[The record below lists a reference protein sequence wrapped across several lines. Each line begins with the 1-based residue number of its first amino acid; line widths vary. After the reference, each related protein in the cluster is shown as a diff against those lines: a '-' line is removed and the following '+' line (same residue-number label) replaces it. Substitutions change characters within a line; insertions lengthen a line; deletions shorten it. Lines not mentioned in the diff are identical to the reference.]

1 MNPSV
6 TAVVPTRDRPEL
18 LRRAVRSILDQ
29 DYDGDVHCLI
39 VFDGGDPVPVEVPTS
54 QRRSLRM
61 LTNLRTPGLAGARN
75 TGILEADGDLV
86 AFCDD
91 DDEWMPDKLRAQV
104 RELEAEPQA
113 EIVGSGIEVRY
124 EGRPG
129 VVRIPPAPRIG
140 MEVLV
145 RSRVT
150 ELHPS
155 TFLIRRDALLDGLG
169 LVDEE
174 LPGSYS
180 EDYDLLLRAARRGTV
195 LAVMSP
201 LVRVHWHASSYF
213 AARWQTIYSAL
224 RYLLERH
231 PEFSSDRR
239 GLARVTGQIA
249 FACVGA
255 GRRRDGRAWAIRT
268 LRLNLA
274 EKRAWLA
281 LVVSLRIL
289 SAETVLRAANRR
301 GRGI

>member
-1 MNPSV
+1 MSFVGGPALSV
-6 TAVVPTRDRPEL
+6 VVPTRDRPEL

-140 MEVLV
+140 MANTRFG
-145 RSRVT
+145 RSGIAISSENSPPVAK
-150 ELHPS
+150 S
-155 TFLIRRDALLDGLG
+155 N
-169 LVDEE
+169 
-174 LPGSYS
+174 PG
-180 EDYDLLLRAARRGTV
+180 
-195 LAVMSP
+195 
-201 LVRVHWHASSYF
+201 
-213 AARWQTIYSAL
+213 
-224 RYLLERH
+224 YLLMT
-231 PEFSSDRR
+231 PS
-239 GLARVTGQIA
+239 Q
-249 FACVGA
+249 
-255 GRRRDGRAWAIRT
+255 
-268 LRLNLA
+268 
-274 EKRAWLA
+274 
-281 LVVSLRIL
+281 
-289 SAETVLRAANRR
+289 
-301 GRGI
+301 